1 MYIYCGCVLVK
12 GCTFSEGSRG
22 IEKGCC
28 CCIER
33 IFMRVVP
40 EWKGGMILLTL
51 ISLWLFWIRRY
62 EMIHFVSV
70 IHPFSE

>member
-40 EWKGGMILLTL
+40 EWKGNDLVNINKLMVILDKA
-51 ISLWLFWIRRY
+51 
-62 EMIHFVSV
+62 V
-70 IHPFSE
+70 